1 MADDGGG
8 SRLDRLLRLLETGS
22 SPAARNEAA
31 RQIGELASAHPN
43 QLPNLLRRVRTQI
56 RNRAGARPPGRV
68 RFRCAEDLAD
78 PRDSRATSPG
88 SSARARSRRRD
99 TVFHLRIHPAWLAR
113 YRRRRDSPHRP
124 SRPVPHTKKK
134 IRGFLKHK
142 QWETRVASA
151 RTIAHICEGVKHAT
165 VADIARLEG
174 ISPEQ
179 AVERAAHLKPT
190 SEEDDDAA
198 GDLAFAE
205 FDIVGVLERAAPLLA
220 AKSGD
225 DALFGG
231 AENDKDDAKKQ
242 LSKAERLR
250 LAKQTLKQRLGMAL
264 DSTLEGAAEE
274 RDGATTRADAGDA
287 GPDPSDAAAA
297 GDVSVS
303 AKANLDV
310 DKFVDV
316 DDLVGEEDVAEVKVE
331 ANDDAEKKMDASD
344 LTQLSARE
352 RNRLKRK
359 AKRGAR
365 DAADGVEPV
374 AKRGRKPGSTGA
386 SGKNAVDP
394 ETAARLAAEAAEEE
408 DEAAEVEAGGWPLA
422 RTCEKLAYSLFA
434 PRWEERHGAAAALRE
449 VLRTHAASAA
459 VPSPPP
465 RARGVEP
472 DAAARAAR
480 KNASWLEDAAV
491 RLLCVLSLDRFG
503 DYVGD
508 GVVAPVRETGAQ
520 ALGAGLLPLP
530 PRAVEAV
537 VTCILVLLRR
547 PEWEVRHS
555 ALLALRYVLAARDAL
570 APRLLPAALPAA
582 TAALDDKD
590 DDVRGAAAEALLPA
604 ARHLPTHRDFPP
616 LLAGLWTLLGRLDD
630 PDLLTSPS
638 NVPVMRL
645 VSALYALP
653 ATRAT
658 PPRGPGSALRDVVPS
673 LFPFAA
679 HPIAAVRL
687 AVWQTLGQLMRARDG
702 RATAGGTDAGAAS
715 PERGARDDWVDAA
728 AATAMRVSFQA
739 TLLEEDAET
748 AAAASAAWRD
758 LCHVASAGAVAAAVD
773 AHVEGWCALAATA
786 ADARPDAR
794 LLCVVSLSG
803 GAGGTITG
811 ADDRAPTSTSEWV
824 VTTAGRLRAVAA
836 LSQLAKVLCAPGNDD
851 GVDDAGA
858 RADAVPKTENGERAS
873 AAAKLEA
880 QVTRLLSEGSATRRM
895 TGSFLLASW
904 LDAIPAGAPKP
915 PLAQPGARL
924 GELLAATDPA
934 YPSAPSPAPYAE
946 VASLVARVKRES
958 AGLLRAAADNNV
970 RPTTSEVPSPA
981 ADGFGAAHAATLAA
995 AIPAVRRRLLPVSS
1009 IRSCFSRSRFSVSV
1023 SVRRASSFFFFSTAK
1038 RRTDRSFGFVALGTP
1053 RRRSGRAVAVRRGH
1067 HPRAP
1072 TSEVFAARERA
1083 QQVSPRLALAGV
1095 K

>member
-1 MADDGGG
+1 M
-8 SRLDRLLRLLETGS
+8 
-22 SPAARNEAA
+22 
-31 RQIGELASAHPN
+31 
-43 QLPNLLRRVRTQI
+43 
-56 RNRAGARPPGRV
+56 
-68 RFRCAEDLAD
+68 
-78 PRDSRATSPG
+78 
-88 SSARARSRRRD
+88 
-99 TVFHLRIHPAWLAR
+99 
-113 YRRRRDSPHRP
+113 
-124 SRPVPHTKKK
+124 
-134 IRGFLKHK
+134 
-142 QWETRVASA
+142 
-151 RTIAHICEGVKHAT
+151 KHAT

-174 ISPEQ
+174 VSPEQ
-179 AVERAAHLKPT
+179 AVERAAHLQPT
-190 SEEDDDAA
+190 TDDDDDAA

-225 DALFGG
+225 EELFGG
-231 AENDKDDAKKQ
+231 ADDDKDDAKKQ

-264 DSTLEGAAEE
+264 DSTLEGAAEDE
-274 RDGATTRADAGDA
+274 DGGKTKRAEKSSDGGDDAGQT
-287 GPDPSDAAAA
+287 
-297 GDVSVS
+297 SV
-303 AKANLDV
+303 KANLDV

-316 DDLVGEEDVAEVKVE
+316 DDLVGEEDVDEVKVE
-331 ANDDAEKKMDASD
+331 PRDDAEKKMDASD

-359 AKRGAR
+359 MKRGAR
-365 DAADGVEPV
+365 DAADGVEPA
-374 AKRGRKPGSTGA
+374 AKRGRKPGSGSSTKGG
-386 SGKNAVDP
+386 SSRNSVDP

-459 VPSPPP
+459 VPGPPP
-465 RARGVEP
+465 RARSVEP
-472 DAAARAAR
+472 DTAAKAAR

-530 PRAVEAV
+530 PKAVEAV
-537 VTCILVLLRR
+537 VGCILVLLRR

-582 TAALDDKD
+582 TSALDDKD

-604 ARHLPTHRDFPP
+604 ARHLPTHGDFPP
-616 LLAGLWTLLGRLDD
+616 LLAGLWGLLGRLDD

-653 ATRAT
+653 ATRST
-658 PPRGPGSALRDVVPS
+658 PPKGPGSTLRDVVPS

-679 HPIAAVRL
+679 HPIASVRL
-687 AVWQTLGQLMRARDG
+687 AVWQTLGQLMHGGDPSG
-702 RATAGGTDAGAAS
+702 R
-715 PERGARDDWVDAA
+715 DWVDDV

-748 AAAASAAWRD
+748 AAAASSAWRD

-773 AHVEGWCALAATA
+773 KHVESWCALAATA
-786 ADARPDAR
+786 ADTRPDAR

-803 GAGGTITG
+803 GGGSDTITG

-824 VTTAGRLRAVAA
+824 VTTTGRLRAVEA
-836 LSQLAKVLCAPGNDD
+836 LSQLAKVLCAPGA
-851 GVDDAGA
+851 AGELPIS
-858 RADAVPKTENGERAS
+858 D

-880 QVTRLLSEGSATRRM
+880 QVTRLLREGSATRRL

-904 LDAIPAGAPKP
+904 LDAIPEGAPKP
-915 PLAQPGARL
+915 PLAAPGARL

-970 RPTTSEVPSPA
+970 KPTTAEVPSPA

-995 AIPAVRRRLLPVSS
+995 AIPTVRVG
-1009 IRSCFSRSRFSVSV
+1009 FSRFSFFVRFSVFFGVS
-1023 SVRRASSFFFFSTAK
+1023 ASA
-1038 RRTDRSFGFVALGTP
+1038 
-1053 RRRSGRAVAVRRGH
+1053 RSGRLGVPPGAPSPFDEGDA
-1067 HPRAP
+1067 PRAP
-1072 TSEVFAARERA
+1072 TRRLFAARERA
-1083 QQVSPRLALAGV
+1083 
-1095 K
+1095 